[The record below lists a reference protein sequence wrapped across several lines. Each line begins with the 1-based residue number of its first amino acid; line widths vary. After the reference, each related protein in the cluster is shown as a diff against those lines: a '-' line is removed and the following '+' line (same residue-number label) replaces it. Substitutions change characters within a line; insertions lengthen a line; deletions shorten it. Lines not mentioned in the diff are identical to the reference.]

1 MTPENPCVIFV
12 ANRGFGLTNSRLALV
27 QHFVSSGWRVVAAT
41 AGDAYAAQ
49 LSAMGVTVEPV
60 SFHRGGPAPFLDAQ
74 TLLVLT
80 RIYRRRRP
88 ALIHH
93 FNAKPIILG
102 TLAAGFAGCG
112 NVVNT
117 ITGLGHSFIQNG
129 PTYQLAAA
137 GYNLLLSRSTATIF
151 QNPDDQRLFVQRGW
165 IPAHR
170 ARLIISSGVDSVHFR
185 PAAASGPPAGSPRVL
200 MAARL
205 LWQKG
210 VGEFI
215 EAAEVVKEKYPA
227 ACFELAGEWDPVHPD
242 AVDERW
248 IQSAADSGI
257 IEFLGYLSAMQQQ
270 LPARDIF
277 VLPSYREGAPRV
289 LLEAAACGLPVVT
302 TDVPGC
308 RDVVVEG
315 VTGLVTPPRDS
326 QALAGAIMKLL
337 QNPELRRQ
345 MGRAGRERVEAE
357 FDIRAITG
365 KYLALYREV
374 GIAV

>member
-1 MTPENPCVIFV
+1 M
-12 ANRGFGLTNSRLALV
+12 
-27 QHFVSSGWRVVAAT
+27 
-41 AGDAYAAQ
+41 
-49 LSAMGVTVEPV
+49 
-60 SFHRGGPAPFLDAQ
+60 
-74 TLLVLT
+74 
-80 RIYRRRRP
+80 
-88 ALIHH
+88 
-93 FNAKPIILG
+93 
-102 TLAAGFAGCG
+102 
-112 NVVNT
+112 
-117 ITGLGHSFIQNG
+117 
-129 PTYQLAAA
+129 
-137 GYNLLLSRSTATIF
+137 
-151 QNPDDQRLFVQRGW
+151 
-165 IPAHR
+165 
-170 ARLIISSGVDSVHFR
+170 
-185 PAAASGPPAGSPRVL
+185 
-200 MAARL
+200 
-205 LWQKG
+205 
-210 VGEFI
+210 
-215 EAAEVVKEKYPA
+215 
-227 ACFELAGEWDPVHPD
+227 
-242 AVDERW
+242 W

-357 FDIRAITG
+357 FDMRAITG